1 MWKKYCEILNLTS
14 IWGVNKYRI
23 GNTGIF
29 KSYYNVN
36 VSGYFCQVQIQLSME
51 IPTSVCVKILT
62 DSLSKLKYDYFIS
75 INYIQEHTGSIIE
88 KAWMHLIHIFR
99 RTPWLLGRQYF
110 CGATWE
116 LCVFSRSTN
125 KYLKCC
131 LLFHFDVQQK
141 SSDFHCISIPP
152 AV

>member
-1 MWKKYCEILNLTS
+1 MEKVLRDIEFDKHM
-14 IWGVNKYRI
+14 GVNKYRI

-29 KSYYNVN
+29 KSYYLYN

-51 IPTSVCVKILT
+51 IPTSVCLKILT

-99 RTPWLLGRQYF
+99 RTPWLLGHQYF
-110 CGATWE
+110 CGTTWE

-125 KYLKCC
+125 KYLKYC
-131 LLFHFDVQQK
+131 LLFHFDDQQK